1 MPALPGTS
9 LRVCQHYGHRTGKMT
24 LDSYF
29 ALGKE
34 EKDLFSAT
42 VYDPQFF
49 HLMIVSTSSYLQPH
63 LLLVG
68 G

>member
-1 MPALPGTS
+1 VPALPGTS

-34 EKDLFSAT
+34 EKDLFSAI
-42 VYDPQFF
+42 P
-49 HLMIVSTSSYLQPH
+49 
-63 LLLVG
+63 
-68 G
+68 